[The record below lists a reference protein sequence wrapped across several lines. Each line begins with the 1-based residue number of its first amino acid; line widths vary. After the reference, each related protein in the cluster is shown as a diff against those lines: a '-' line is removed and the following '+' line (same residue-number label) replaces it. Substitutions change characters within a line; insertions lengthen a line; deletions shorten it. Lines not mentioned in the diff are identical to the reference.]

1 MAANK
6 QTPCNS
12 KVEEQTLHCI
22 QPPLFRWSK
31 LTVLTVQPPPRPSV
45 PNFTQASPQAP
56 QAPSPLSRVWQAAQ
70 RAELSAL
77 VDLGP
82 QVWSPP
88 VDSRHP
94 PRGYGRRLRQVGWGG
109 EDWPIFRFL
118 LGTFWRR
125 FFLEFCDLG

>member
-1 MAANK
+1 MVKVNGVNSSTPPVHPF
-6 QTPCNS
+6 QTSP
-12 KVEEQTLHCI
+12 
-22 QPPLFRWSK
+22 
-31 LTVLTVQPPPRPSV
+31 
-45 PNFTQASPQAP
+45 QASPQAP